1 MNSLLSL
8 FLSSTILCS
17 LATARIPK
25 YDQGL
30 WSRQALGTNDTAGK
44 KGDSHCSTY
53 MCVTAI
59 VQNSTTQYTLSGTGK
74 TTPGWM
80 GWLWITH
87 GEQPYGHLMV
97 KLRRF
102 SHSIAAS
109 SPSGSYAYRCV
120 ESPRTA
126 TLLMNASTTSGNSPQ
141 FVFSIPSANT
151 TTIPT
156 IWAFGPQNPGSSSPS
171 APLQIHEETGTASF
185 DLSKDFTGV
194 ATASRSSA
202 LLPFQRLV
210 IGHAIMLTIGFLFLL
225 PIGALLA
232 RYMRTFT
239 PIWFKGHWIVQFA
252 ISGLIIVIGVA
263 LGIQAVVVS
272 GGQHLNDEHKK
283 WGVALFVL
291 YFFQCS
297 LGAFIH
303 WVKFKNILGRP
314 PQNYIHALLGL
325 FIIGAA
331 LYQVHTGYKTEWP
344 KIGRGPLMAG
354 ADYVW
359 YIWVVLLPLLY
370 AIGLAYLPK
379 QFNQENKKNLKQET
393 YGEFFEATAFNDH
406 KRGEERAMG
415 SPSFEM
421 AEEHHAM
428 MVEEAK
434 PTELYND

>member
-1 MNSLLSL
+1 
-8 FLSSTILCS
+8 
-17 LATARIPK
+17 
-25 YDQGL
+25 
-30 WSRQALGTNDTAGK
+30 
-44 KGDSHCSTY
+44 

-80 GWLWITH
+80 GVGFGSHMANSPMVILWSNSDGLVTLSQRQAPA
-87 GEQPYGHLMV
+87 EVMPTV
-97 KLRRF
+97 V
-102 SHSIAAS
+102 S
-109 SPSGSYAYRCV
+109 SP
-120 ESPRTA
+120 PRTA

-171 APLQIHEETGTASF
+171 APLRIHEETGTASF

-210 IGHAIMLTIGFLFLL
+210 IGHASMLTIGFLFLL

-252 ISGLIIVIGVA
+252 ISGPIIVIGVA
-263 LGIQAVVVS
+263 LGIQAVIES
-272 GGQHLNDEHKK
+272 GGQHLNDEHKN

-303 WVKFKNILGRP
+303 WVKFKNILG
-314 PQNYIHALLGL
+314 
-325 FIIGAA
+325 AA
-331 LYQVHTGYKTEWP
+331 LYQVRTGYKTEWP

-379 QFNQENKKNLKQET
+379 QFNQENKNNLKQET

>member
-1 MNSLLSL
+1 
-8 FLSSTILCS
+8 
-17 LATARIPK
+17 
-25 YDQGL
+25 
-30 WSRQALGTNDTAGK
+30 
-44 KGDSHCSTY
+44 

-80 GWLWITH
+80 GVGFGSHMANSPMVILWSNSDGLVTLSQRQAPA
-87 GEQPYGHLMV
+87 EVMPTV
-97 KLRRF
+97 V
-102 SHSIAAS
+102 S
-109 SPSGSYAYRCV
+109 SP
-120 ESPRTA
+120 PRTA

-263 LGIQAVVVS
+263 LGIQAVVES

-331 LYQVHTGYKTEWP
+331 LYQVRTGYKTEWP

-379 QFNQENKKNLKQET
+379 QFNQENKNNLKQET